1 MFGSL
6 EQPSFIKHPTAAAD
20 DLRLSALMM
29 RTWAR
34 FAATGDPNGPGLPQ
48 WPHYERRT
56 DPYLEFGTVIRA
68 GAAFRKAQLDAID
81 RGE

>member
-34 FAATGDPNGPGLPQ
+34 FAATGDPNGPGLPK
-48 WPHYERRT
+48 WPHYERTT
-56 DPYLEFGTVIRA
+56 DPYLEFGTVVRV
-68 GAAFRKAQLDAID
+68 GAAFRKTQLDAID